1 MEAVLPG
8 EIVLARKVDRP
19 ALAADFKP
27 KIIDVF
33 SNHYTFKLGDKGV
46 VYQWDAQFDPPLEK
60 DSREVKNEI
69 FKANRKSIIA
79 KAGLFIRT
87 GDIVFTFRKSNLQ
100 ETRLEF
106 GEHAKYKL
114 ILKDLDK
121 SISFNNINTSEVDR
135 NQVFKV
141 INSGIKQLMK
151 NLKFTEFGR
160 SRKFYDL
167 EKKQEIQKGDFILD
181 IKSGFFTSI
190 DLYENL
196 IPRITIDCSSR
207 IIRVYTMWEEYL
219 FFQKDRGLPDVEIE
233 DTYIL
238 GKNFI
243 ASYGNNRVYNVDKIH
258 RKMTPESPFP
268 DQAKA
273 KTFSAYF
280 KKQYGV
286 EIKDRAQF
294 MVSSTRYS
302 KQTINGQVKE
312 TEEIIYLVP
321 ELLKPCGLTDE
332 LRADRTSMQD
342 VAKYTKLL
350 PDTRA
355 KRQDGLIADINKL
368 PAGKNELGL
377 QIDGKSNQ
385 IKGKLLPFPEIRLQK
400 PMIPDRGNFIIKSA
414 IFDPNAHLSTWLI
427 LCNDKDLELA
437 GEFAKKLNEASRS
450 LGIKVDKPKIVGI
463 QADKGAN
470 LSPEAII
477 KNIEKL
483 SQAKIV
489 LVFLPKMNADRVY
502 KRVKTHC
509 NQVLGIPTQFFT
521 NWGPRFTKNIEN
533 LSVVSKVLIQM
544 CAKLKAVIWQ
554 VQVPKDVNVN
564 GHQVMIVGAD
574 VFHRSMHESVTS
586 VVSSTDKNFTS
597 YYSQTSVQKR
607 RGDDTL
613 YNIAE
618 SIKMAARKY
627 VKKNQHPPNI
637 IIVYRDGV
645 GQSQVDSVR
654 EKEVKCLLAG
664 LEQEFNGK
672 NVKLVYIIVTKRL
685 SDRFFVMSNGYL
697 CNPDGALI
705 VDNVVVKQ
713 DQFEYFMVAQSV
725 SAQQGTA
732 TPTNYNVIF
741 NNSDLKA
748 NTFYELTYNQCF
760 SYYNWSG
767 PLKIPAVVMMANK
780 QGLVAGLSHA
790 KEYRDVPETLKE
802 SPYYL

>member
-8 EIVLARKVDRP
+8 EIVISRKVARP
-19 ALAADFKP
+19 SLATDFKP
-27 KIIDVF
+27 KIIDVH
-33 SNHYTFKLGDKGV
+33 SNHYTFKLGDNGV

-69 FKANRKSIIA
+69 FKANRRNIIT

-87 GDIVFTFRKSNLQ
+87 GDIVWTFRKSNLK

-106 GEHAKYKL
+106 AEHPKYKL

-121 SISFNNINTSEVDR
+121 SISFNNIDTSEVDR

-151 NLKFTEFGR
+151 NLKYTEFGR

-167 EKKQEIQKGDFILD
+167 EKKQEITKGDFILD
-181 IKSGFFTSI
+181 IKSGFFTSV
-190 DLYENL
+190 DLYENK

-219 FFQKDRGLPDVEIE
+219 FFTGDRGMDPVDVE

-238 GKNFI
+238 GKNYM
-243 ASYGNNRVYNVDKIH
+243 ASYGNNRVYNIDKVH

-273 KTFSAYF
+273 KTFTAYF

-286 EIKDRAQF
+286 SIKDIKQF
-294 MVSSTRYS
+294 LVSSTKYT
-302 KQTINGQVKE
+302 KQNINGQVKE
-312 TEEIIYLVP
+312 IEEIIYLVP

-350 PDTRA
+350 PDVRG
-355 KRQDGLIADINKL
+355 KRQDGLIKDINTLK
-368 PAGKNELGL
+368 PDKNELGI
-377 QIDGKSNQ
+377 QIDPKSNQ
-385 IKGKLLPFPEIRLQK
+385 IKGKLLPFPEIRLAR
-400 PMIPDRGNFIIKSA
+400 PMIPNQGNFIIKSQ

-427 LCNDKDLELA
+427 LANDKDLELA

-463 QADKGAN
+463 QADKGPN
-470 LSPEAII
+470 VSQEALI
-477 KNIEKL
+477 KSIEKL
-483 SQAKIV
+483 SQAKMV
-489 LVFLPKMNADRVY
+489 LIFLPKQNADKVY

-533 LSVVSKVLIQM
+533 LSVASKVLIQM

-554 VQVPKDVNVN
+554 VQLPKDVNVN

-637 IIVYRDGV
+637 IVVYRDGV
-645 GQSQVDSVR
+645 GQSQVDNVR
-654 EKEVKCLLAG
+654 EKEVKSLLAG

-672 NVKLVYIIVTKRL
+672 NVRLVYIIVTKRL
-685 SDRFFVMSNGYL
+685 SDRFFVMNNGYL
-697 CNPDGALI
+697 SNPDGALI
-705 VDNVVVKQ
+705 VDSTVVKQ

-725 SAQQGTA
+725 SAAQGTA

-760 SYYNWSG
+760 SYFNWSG

-802 SPYYL
+802 APYYL

>member
-1 MEAVLPG
+1 MLS
-8 EIVLARKVDRP
+8 RKVARP
-19 ALAADFKP
+19 NCATDFKP
-27 KIIDVF
+27 RSIDVY

-46 VYQWDAQFDPPLEK
+46 VHQWDAQFDPPLEK

-69 FKANRKSIIA
+69 FKANRRSIIT
-79 KAGLFIRT
+79 KVGLFIRT
-87 GDIVFTFRKSNLQ
+87 GDIMWTFRKSNLQ
-100 ETRLEF
+100 ENRLEF
-106 GEHAKYKL
+106 SEHSKYKL

-121 SISFNNINTSEVDR
+121 SISFHNIDTSEVDR

-151 NLKFTEFGR
+151 NLKYTEFGK

-167 EKKQEIQKGDFILD
+167 EKKQEIEKGDFILD

-190 DLYENL
+190 DLYENKV
-196 IPRITIDCSSR
+196 PRITIDCSSR
-207 IIRVYTMWEEYL
+207 ILRVYSMWEEYL
-219 FFQKDRGLPDVEIE
+219 FFRDTRHMDEVEIE

-243 ASYGNNRVYNVDKIH
+243 AWYGNNRVYNVDAIH
-258 RKMTPESPFP
+258 RKMSPESPFP
-268 DQAKA
+268 DTAKA
-273 KTFSAYF
+273 ATFKEYF

-286 EIKDRAQF
+286 QIKDPKQF
-294 MVSSTRYS
+294 MVSSTRYF
-302 KQTINGQVKE
+302 KQNVNGQVKE
-312 TEEIIYLVP
+312 QSEVIFLVP
-321 ELLKPCGLTDE
+321 ELLRPCGLTDE

-342 VAKYTKLL
+342 VAKYTKLF

-355 KRQDGLIADINKL
+355 KRQDGLIKDINSL
-368 PAGKNELGL
+368 PANKNELGL
-377 QIDGKSNQ
+377 IIDNKSNK
-385 IKGKLLPFPEIRLQK
+385 ISGKLLPFPEIRLQR
-400 PMIPDRGNFIIKSA
+400 PMIPDRGNFIIKNP
-414 IFDPNAHLSTWLI
+414 IYDPNAHLNTWLLI
-427 LCNDKDLELA
+427 CNDKDVA
-437 GEFAKKLNEASRS
+437 MAADFAKKINESSRS
-450 LGIKVDKPKIVGI
+450 LGIKVDPPKIVGVA
-463 QADKGAN
+463 ADKGPN
-470 LSPEAII
+470 LSHEAII
-477 KNIEKL
+477 KNVEKY
-483 SQAKIV
+483 SKAKMV
-489 LVFLPKMNADRVY
+489 MVFLPKPNADRVY

-509 NQVLGIPTQFFT
+509 NQVMGIPTQFFT
-521 NWGPRFTKNIEN
+521 NWSPRFTKNIEN
-533 LSVVSKVLIQM
+533 LSVASKVLIQM
-544 CAKLKAVIWQ
+544 LAKLKSVIWQ
-554 VQVPKDVNVN
+554 VQLPRDVNVN

-613 YNIAE
+613 YGIAD
-618 SIKMAARKY
+618 SVKMAARKY

-645 GQSQVDSVR
+645 GQSQVDNVR
-654 EKEVKCLLAG
+654 EKEVKSLLAG

-672 NVKLVYIIVTKRL
+672 NVRLVYIIVTKRL
-685 SDRFFVMSNGYL
+685 SDRFFVMNNGYL

-705 VDNVVVKQ
+705 VDQTVVKQ

-802 SPYYL
+802 APYYL